1 MAAAGLQWWWCAA
14 QSLCLLVSV
23 VLDPL
28 LIPWAQR
35 TFGNGGLGVTISIA
49 AAEIAMVSSG
59 LWLLPRGVVDRT
71 LGRTCLRCLIAAAAM
86 AAIGLPLRDIP
97 ILAIPA
103 CVVVYVAVLWLV
115 REVDS
120 DLLTLMPPTLSRR
133 LRWLQR
139 N

>member
-1 MAAAGLQWWWCAA
+1 MAA
-14 QSLCLLVSV
+14 
-23 VLDPL
+23 
-28 LIPWAQR
+28 
-35 TFGNGGLGVTISIA
+35 T
-49 AAEIAMVSSG
+49 
-59 LWLLPRGVVDRT
+59 
-71 LGRTCLRCLIAAAAM
+71 
-86 AAIGLPLRDIP
+86 GLPLRDVP

-103 CVVVYVAVLWLV
+103 CVVVYVAVLWLA

>member
-1 MAAAGLQWWWCAA
+1 M
-14 QSLCLLVSV
+14 SV

-71 LGRTCLRCLIAAAAM
+71 LGGVRACAA
-86 AAIGLPLRDIP
+86 
-97 ILAIPA
+97 
-103 CVVVYVAVLWLV
+103 
-115 REVDS
+115 
-120 DLLTLMPPTLSRR
+120 
-133 LRWLQR
+133 
-139 N
+139 